1 MSSEKKNNHASDID
15 INSDI
20 IFEYF
25 YSDDSL
31 TVSDVSQCVHRVV
44 SIEARKK
51 TLSETLDVYNHLRKY
66 VDRKTETNIAGL
78 AIRGETWAETRG
90 NAKLLGH
97 RAKLGA
103 ARTAI
108 ADKLL
113 ERAESKASSGKCC
126 TCFHKIIVERYK
138 RLWVAKLSLFEEDH
152 SPYKQIVLASLPIV
166 GSLFLVS
173 LYTTVDTIIVSRHHG
188 TREIASILNFL
199 PFEQILTLSPMQ
211 ALGTATASQIS
222 VAMGA
227 KNFSDVE
234 MIFSVFFVIGCCIAV
249 LVPLIFAPILPLF
262 LPHLGVIKEYVSDV
276 LRYGYI
282 SLGFMPL
289 CNLLG
294 PAMVPI
300 LRCENKAVLV
310 MLRQIL
316 GVVLNIILDLVFITA
331 LHFGNSGAA
340 IATVISM
347 SITGAWISSH
357 FFVCKRAMA
366 NTEKKKRTRFIIF
379 NPVYIRCAKKQFHLA
394 CRLIGLSASSYI
406 QFFLLN
412 FGALLSLILH
422 KYWMPDDIAHVRQV
436 GVSIAARTTLI
447 FSNPISGIQNGIL
460 PVLGYNVGQ
469 GSPRRIYE
477 VSKAGLVI
485 LLIATTT
492 QFALFQLLAPYV
504 IRIYNLEEAYF
515 TAGVRALRLI
525 NAVVPM
531 LSFSTLALVLFQVQK
546 KQYHA
551 LALQMAK
558 VAAQVFWQ
566 LVIPYA
572 QKDSKELVAGVPF
585 SDGVAGAIGLGIIIA
600 EFRRMKQKVKEEVD
614 AEFSCERALRT
625 FDLSKDG
632 SQFDADQVTLIYRAK
647 SGSKVYLSSTCTHK
661 TTLSTEMT
669 EVSSTVALPIDNDS
683 TLKSNLSD
691 QLTISNL
698 NGLYC
703 TSPLAIVRTYNKD
716 IDIELSSDISE
727 LNGENLPYYYMPS
740 PPGAEEK

>member
-1 MSSEKKNNHASDID
+1 MSLEEKNIHTTSID
-15 INSDI
+15 INSSAI
-20 IFEYF
+20 LEYF
-25 YSDDSL
+25 YSDDS
-31 TVSDVSQCVHRVV
+31 TIVSDVDQCVHRVV
-44 SIEARKK
+44 TIKSRKK

-66 VDRKTETNIAGL
+66 VDRKTETIITGL
-78 AIRGETWAETRG
+78 AVRGETWADTRT
-90 NAKLLGH
+90 NAKLFGP
-97 RAKLGA
+97 RARLGA
-103 ARTAI
+103 VRVELT
-108 ADKLL
+108 DKIL
-113 ERAESKASSGKCC
+113 ERAEYKASSGKCC
-126 TCFHKIIVERYK
+126 TCFHKIIVEKYK

-173 LYTTVDTIIVSRHHG
+173 FYTTVDTIIVSRHHG

-222 VAMGA
+222 VSMGA
-227 KNFSDVE
+227 KNFPDVE
-234 MIFSVFFVIGCCIAV
+234 MTFSIFFVIGCCIAV
-249 LVPLIFAPILPLF
+249 FVPLIFVPTLPLF
-262 LPHLGVIKEYVSDV
+262 LPHLGVIKEYVGDV

-282 SLGFMPL
+282 SLTFMPL

-316 GVVLNIILDLVFITA
+316 GVVLNIILDLIFIAA

-357 FFVCKRAMA
+357 FFVCKRHKA
-366 NTEKKKRTRFIIF
+366 NAEKEHKTRFISF
-379 NPVYIRCAKKQFHLA
+379 NSTHIRCAKKQFYLA
-394 CRLIGLSASSYI
+394 CRLIGLSVSSYI

-447 FSNPISGIQNGIL
+447 FSNPIAGIQNGIL

-492 QFALFQLLAPYV
+492 QLVLFQLLAPYV

-515 TAGVRALRLI
+515 NAGVRALRLI
-525 NAVVPM
+525 NAMVPM
-531 LSFSTLALVLFQVQK
+531 ISFSTLALVLFQVRK

-551 LALQMAK
+551 IALQMAK

-585 SDGVAGAIGLGIIIA
+585 SDAVAGAIGLCIVIV
-600 EFRRMKQKVKEEVD
+600 EFRHMRRKVKEEID
-614 AEFSCERALRT
+614 AEFSYEHTLRT
-625 FDLSKDG
+625 FDLSRDG
-632 SQFDADQVTLIYRAK
+632 QQFDADRILLIYRGKGSSQAHNSQAVRF
-647 SGSKVYLSSTCTHK
+647 SGTAQSL
-661 TTLSTEMT
+661 EMSR
-669 EVSSTVALPIDNDS
+669 VSSTTAFLTDNDIAVKPD
-683 TLKSNLSD
+683 TSD
-691 QLTISNL
+691 QLTINTF
-698 NGLYC
+698 NGLYY
-703 TSPLAIVRTYNKD
+703 TSPLAIPQNYNKNMSVE
-716 IDIELSSDISE
+716 ISSDVTE
-727 LNGENLPYYYMPS
+727 ENLPCYTLNF
-740 PPGAEEK
+740 PGAEKK